1 MHVWILR
8 GLVQIM
14 GNANVWKSPGATPNI
29 NLYVIEYIYFREH
42 MPKIAYFLTQHTV
55 RRLSHLLG
63 KIPSKKEIFL
73 PQNQSCWEVPACQ
86 LSISSTKREIST
98 KLRRSKVDEFYNCL
112 FGFRQN

>member
-1 MHVWILR
+1 MHVWSLR
-8 GLVQIM
+8 GLVQIII
-14 GNANVWKSPGATPNI
+14 NANVWESPGATLYI

-73 PQNQSCWEVPACQ
+73 PQSQSCWEVPACQ
-86 LSISSTKREIST
+86 LSINFD
-98 KLRRSKVDEFYNCL
+98 KLRRSKVDEFYNYP
-112 FGFRQN
+112 FAFRQN